1 MDEVNRSFLIEKL
14 KLFLGDA
21 GAEEVIDRA
30 AVAAGFDKKDNYS
43 QKEMGEII
51 AAMITQGGI
60 PEFVARNAKVSQIF
74 NK

>member
-14 KLFLGDA
+14 KLFLGEA
-21 GAEEVIDRA
+21 GAEEVVDKA
-30 AVAAGFDKKDNYS
+30 AVSAGFGKKENYS
-43 QKEMGEII
+43 KEEMDTILL
-51 AAMITQGGI
+51 AMITQGGI